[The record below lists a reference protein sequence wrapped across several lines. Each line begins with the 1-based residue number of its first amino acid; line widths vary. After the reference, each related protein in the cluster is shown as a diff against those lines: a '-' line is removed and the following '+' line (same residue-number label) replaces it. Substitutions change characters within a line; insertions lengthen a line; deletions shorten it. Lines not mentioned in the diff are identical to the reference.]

1 MTHFLFHSLMTWQQ
15 TELFPNKTV
24 LIMWKISSPRDERTF
39 KQLYN
44 TAVVI
49 LPDIYLSSLDRPVKH
64 IISYNLTHVKGRQ
77 RVDLKIANGGFKFW
91 CTVHVI
97 ISSCY
102 THTCCQSDLFLG
114 LSRPFSKKLGAE
126 ANTMDAIFNSC
137 HWAIVNQY

>member
-1 MTHFLFHSLMTWQQ
+1 MAHFLFHSLMTWQQ

-24 LIMWKISSPRDERTF
+24 LITWKISSPRDERTF

-44 TAVVI
+44 TTVVI
-49 LPDIYLSSLDRPVKH
+49 LPDIYLSSLDRPVTH
-64 IISYNLTHVKGRQ
+64 IISYNLTHVKGRR

-102 THTCCQSDLFLG
+102 THTHVAKVICFLDWAVHLVRNWG
-114 LSRPFSKKLGAE
+114 RKPTQWMLYLISAIKL
-126 ANTMDAIFNSC
+126 
-137 HWAIVNQY
+137 